1 MPVAMYGT
9 ALGSVIRH
17 SRSRRGTPND
27 RAVSIVTGSTS
38 RTPYIVWTS
47 SGQNAPNAAR
57 KTSLSRVVPSV
68 RKSSGI
74 SAADGIGRRNSIG
87 TRNARPAKSLE
98 TEPDPDRHREHGSRC
113 RARAPIRGRCAGK
126 RSRTLRSGRAI
137 PARRRLRSSS
147 ADPVLARDPTGRRA
161 PRGEGRTRPSLRPR
175 ARSRCAATSSRVE
188 QCEGSRPSPPGP
200 SSSEARASACA
211 AAPVYARRTCAA
223 VAGRARSSSVGFCH
237 AGSTVRSGASSC
249 QDAVPSSGMR
259 ADPRITGDLRSR
271 SPPVSRTRAR
281 PAGPA
286 RRARRS
292 PACRR
297 AGRRTERARRRPRSA
312 RRASSRSCPTRRCP
326 SRRAG

>member
-1 MPVAMYGT
+1 MTEPE
-9 ALGSVIRH
+9 
-17 SRSRRGTPND
+17 
-27 RAVSIVTGSTS
+27 
-38 RTPYIVWTS
+38 
-47 SGQNAPNAAR
+47 
-57 KTSLSRVVPSV
+57 
-68 RKSSGI
+68 
-74 SAADGIGRRNSIG
+74 
-87 TRNARPAKSLE
+87 RPAA
-98 TEPDPDRHREHGSRC
+98 HGVQES
-113 RARAPIRGRCAGK
+113 APERPGPA
-126 RSRTLRSGRAI
+126 RAI

-161 PRGEGRTRPSLRPR
+161 PRGEGRTPPSLRPP
-175 ARSRCAATSSRVE
+175 ARSRCAAKSSRVE

-200 SSSEARASACA
+200 SSSEARASACT

-259 ADPRITGDLRSR
+259 VDPRITGDRRSR
-271 SPPVSRTRAR
+271 PPPVSRTRAR

-297 AGRRTERARRRPRSA
+297 GGRRTEIARRRPRSG

-326 SRRAG
+326 SAPSALSGVGVSISTTSKDGSSAADGNA